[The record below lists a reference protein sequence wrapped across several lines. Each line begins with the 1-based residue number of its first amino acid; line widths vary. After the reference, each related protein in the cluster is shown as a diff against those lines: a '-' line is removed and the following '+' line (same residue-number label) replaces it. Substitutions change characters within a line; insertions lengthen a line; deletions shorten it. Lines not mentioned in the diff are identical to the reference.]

1 MTPKEN
7 FYAMINGGE
16 PEYAPCFTVD
26 FNASVLITNNADQ
39 PWQGGV
45 DPFGVTW
52 SMTHEGP
59 IPKPG
64 DFMFTEIS
72 DWEKYVKFPDV
83 DSLGLEQ
90 MAAIERQNMDPN
102 KPTVMMSVCGI
113 FERMAAFMGFENTLI
128 ALAEDPEECMRF
140 AEAFANDKIAV
151 IERGIDLVHP
161 DMVALFD
168 DVATAR
174 GLFMSPECW
183 RRVIKPFDKKIA
195 DAVRAKGI
203 IFCMHT
209 CGKCEDIVDDYVE
222 IGAQWWNSAQP
233 MNDLKKIM
241 EKHAGRLVV
250 DGGWDSEGPA
260 IRTPHRKSSPKRP
273 NAACG
278 SMPATKTS
286 PSSRSSSPPPAVP
299 WNSARSWA
307 SSLIRGEK
315 ESTTTRARTLSRS
328 EGHLSV
334 REARPQ
340 PVIVRIRQSSH
351 RRLMAEKGA
360 NHGIV

>member
-72 DWEKYVKFPDV
+72 DWEKYVKFPDI

-140 AEAFANDKIAV
+140 AEAFANYKIAV

-260 IRTPHRKSSPKRP
+260 SYPDAAPEVIAEEAKRCLREYACYKNFSLFPIVISATGSP
-273 NAACG
+273 
-278 SMPATKTS
+278 MEFS
-286 PSSRSSSPPPAVP
+286 PQLGIILDTWGKGKYHDQSK
-299 WNSARSWA
+299 NSLA
-307 SSLIRGEK
+307 L
-315 ESTTTRARTLSRS
+315 
-328 EGHLSV
+328 
-334 REARPQ
+334 
-340 PVIVRIRQSSH
+340 
-351 RRLMAEKGA
+351 
-360 NHGIV
+360 